1 MCSDNVEVAVVYQR
15 SCYQPSDF
23 STEADWQT
31 RLMIERSTAVL
42 CPNIAY
48 HLAGTKKVQQVLAR
62 PGVVEKFIDDADAV
76 KRIRLVFAEQL
87 SLDMVA
93 AFFFLAHL
101 LCFSRNFALVC
112 FFPATFVMDVP
123 VILTDSR
130 VLSLTPCHCDSWQ
143 SIAGNLV
150 TVLVCKHACLLVILL
165 VWSSIAGSGAAEGRQ
180 RRVSKGRHWPQ
191 WLTRAMNLKQNKN
204 KNITRKWF

>member
-101 LCFSRNFALVC
+101 LCFSRNFVLVC
-112 FFPATFVMDVP
+112 FSSNV
-123 VILTDSR
+123 
-130 VLSLTPCHCDSWQ
+130 CHGCTSNIDR
-143 SIAGNLV
+143 LE
-150 TVLVCKHACLLVILL
+150 
-165 VWSSIAGSGAAEGRQ
+165 SSVFNTLPLRQLAEYC
-180 RRVSKGRHWPQ
+180 W
-191 WLTRAMNLKQNKN
+191 
-204 KNITRKWF
+204 